1 MVVAAQ
7 MFIVYSV
14 CIMCIVLFYI
24 YFQEMLQVTEQRTT
38 VLNVLM
44 CPLDV

>member
-1 MVVAAQ
+1 MVVAAL

-24 YFQEMLQVTEQRTT
+24 YISR
-38 VLNVLM
+38 
-44 CPLDV
+44 DA